1 MHMSWDYLTIQVLN
15 GLSFG
20 ALLFVLAS
28 GFTLIFGLM
37 GIVNLA
43 HGAFYLLGGN
53 IAITVAVATGS
64 FVLGIIAAVVIT
76 GIVGLV
82 SERFLLRPIR
92 GNEMLEVLVTV
103 GLMFVLADV
112 SLAVFGGNPRSL
124 EVPSFLSGPVTM
136 GALVYPKYRL
146 VLVALA
152 VVIGVGLFLLQ
163 RFSRIGAIIRA
174 GVDDRETVGLIG
186 INISRVF
193 MWLFVFGA
201 CLAALSGVAAA
212 GILTMT
218 PGADTNILLY
228 ALVVVIVGGLGSI
241 EGAAVG
247 SIVIGLIDSFSR
259 IWIPEFSYF
268 AVFAPMAIILMV
280 RPRGLLGRRA

>member
-1 MHMSWDYLTIQVLN
+1 MSWDYLTIQVLN

-64 FVLGIIAAVVIT
+64 FVLAIVAAVVIT
-76 GIVGLV
+76 GIVGLI

-103 GLMFVLADV
+103 GLMFVLADI

-124 EVPSFLSGPVTM
+124 QVPSFLSGPVSM

-152 VVIGVGLFLLQ
+152 LVIGVGLYLMQ
-163 RFSRIGAIIRA
+163 RYSRVGAIIRA

-218 PGADTNILLY
+218 PGADTDILLY

-241 EGAAVG
+241 EGAALG

-259 IWIPEFSYF
+259 VWIPEFSYF

>member
-1 MHMSWDYLTIQVLN
+1 MSWDYLAIQVLN

-64 FVLGIIAAVVIT
+64 FVLAIVAAVVIT
-76 GIVGLV
+76 GFVGLI

-124 EVPSFLSGPVTM
+124 QVPSFLSGPFTI
-136 GALVYPKYRL
+136 GPLVYPKYRL

-152 VVIGVGLFLLQ
+152 VVIGVGLYLMQ
-163 RFSRIGAIIRA
+163 RYTRVGAIIRA

-186 INISRVF
+186 INISKVF

>member
-1 MHMSWDYLTIQVLN
+1 
-15 GLSFG
+15 
-20 ALLFVLAS
+20 
-28 GFTLIFGLM
+28 
-37 GIVNLA
+37 
-43 HGAFYLLGGN
+43 
-53 IAITVAVATGS
+53 
-64 FVLGIIAAVVIT
+64 
-76 GIVGLV
+76 
-82 SERFLLRPIR
+82 
-92 GNEMLEVLVTV
+92 MLEVLVTV
-103 GLMFVLADV
+103 GLMFVLADI

-124 EVPSFLSGPVTM
+124 QVPSFLSGPITM

-152 VVIGVGLFLLQ
+152 LVIGVGLYLMQ
-163 RFSRIGAIIRA
+163 RFSRVGAIIRA

>member
-1 MHMSWDYLTIQVLN
+1 MSWDYLTLQVLN

-64 FVLGIIAAVVIT
+64 FVLAIVAAVVIT
-76 GIVGLV
+76 GFIGLV

-103 GLMFVLADV
+103 GLMFVLADI

-124 EVPSFLSGPVTM
+124 QVPSFLSGPITM

-152 VVIGVGLFLLQ
+152 LVIGVGLYLMQ
-163 RFSRIGAIIRA
+163 RFSRVGAIIRA

-247 SIVIGLIDSFSR
+247 SIVIGVIDSFSR

>member
-1 MHMSWDYLTIQVLN
+1 MSWDYLTLQVLN

-53 IAITVAVATGS
+53 IAITVALSTGS
-64 FVLGIIAAVVIT
+64 FVLAIVAAVVIT

-82 SERFLLRPIR
+82 AERFLLRPIR

-103 GLMFVLADV
+103 GLAFVIADL
-112 SLAVFGGNPRSL
+112 SLSIFGGNPRSL
-124 EVPSFLSGPVTM
+124 QVPSFLSGPVTM

-152 VVIGVGLFLLQ
+152 IVIGVGLYLMQ
-163 RFSRIGAIIRA
+163 RYSRVGAIIRA

-218 PGADTNILLY
+218 PGADTDILLY

-247 SIVIGLIDSFSR
+247 SVVIGLIDSFSR
-259 IWIPEFSYF
+259 VWIPEFSYF

>member
-1 MHMSWDYLTIQVLN
+1 MSWDYLTLQVLN

-64 FVLGIIAAVVIT
+64 FVLAIVAAVVIT
-76 GIVGLV
+76 GFIGLV
-82 SERFLLRPIR
+82 TERFLLRPIR

-103 GLMFVLADV
+103 GLMFVLADI

-124 EVPSFLSGPVTM
+124 QVPSFLSGPITM

-152 VVIGVGLFLLQ
+152 LVIGVGLYLMQ
-163 RFSRIGAIIRA
+163 RFSRVGAIIRA
-174 GVDDRETVGLIG
+174 GVDDREPVGLIG